1 MLVYKSDRGHKTK
14 ILGPFLKSAHLMK
27 VQQTR
32 AFKNFSYKGAIKIK
46 TLKLTG
52 RLTIEPSGVFAQA
65 SLHLPQT

>member
-1 MLVYKSDRGHKTK
+1 
-14 ILGPFLKSAHLMK
+14 MK
-27 VQQTR
+27 VQQIR
-32 AFKNFSYKGAIKIK
+32 AFKNVSYIGAIKIKIK